1 MFFFIDICNIK
12 PVHLFSRGSISF
24 PYLTWYKINGQLSG
38 NNLMLIF
45 VRLFPSKSKKA
56 NEKNPTVSPSRL
68 CYITRAK
75 NSFYSVHRCWELKTG
90 LKCCSGK
97 YKEVNKTLL

>member
-1 MFFFIDICNIK
+1 MFYFIDICNIK

-56 NEKNPTVSPSRL
+56 NEKNQQFHLLDFVTLHGR
-68 CYITRAK
+68 
-75 NSFYSVHRCWELKTG
+75 KTHFTAFTG
-90 LKCCSGK
+90 VG
-97 YKEVNKTLL
+97 N